1 MTIRVHKFSTKFGTY
16 EWSGLSTDV
25 KSVTE
30 AYGSTFYE
38 TDTRRMYVYTYAGWI
53 LKETLVKQAPI
64 YIHTIAITVVD
75 PAAAQTDVITIDGVA
90 CSFTSDATPTT
101 TEISTGLRAAIAA
114 SAIAGRFIVTGVTNV
129 ILTPA
134 GVDDPVVSVSA
145 NLTDVQ
151 TTGEAHIGEVGYWS
165 DLIVVTPAIAAA
177 AFTANDV
184 VGGKLIL
191 AGAVRMEGG
200 KGKIT
205 GIKIVDTSKQNANLL
220 VFLFGADLAGIYADN
235 SVEAVTVADW
245 LKWIGTIKILATDY
259 EQMANASL
267 VDLGFEIDVKIAA
280 GTTLY
285 GLMVTTSTPTYGA
298 NALQLTFGVREGN

>member
-38 TDTRRMYVYTYAGWI
+38 TDTRRMYVYTYAGWV
-53 LKETLVKQAPI
+53 LKETLVKQA
-64 YIHTIAITVVD
+64 A
-75 PAAAQTDVITIDGVA
+75 
-90 CSFTSDATPTT
+90 
-101 TEISTGLRAAIAA
+101 
-114 SAIAGRFIVTGVTNV
+114 
-129 ILTPA
+129 
-134 GVDDPVVSVSA
+134 
-145 NLTDVQ
+145 
-151 TTGEAHIGEVGYWS
+151 GEAHIGEVGHWS

-177 AFTANDV
+177 AFAANDV
-184 VGGKLIL
+184 VGGKLTL

-205 GIKIVDTSKQNANLL
+205 SIKIVDTSKQNANLL

-235 SVEAVTVADW
+235 SVEAVTAADW

-267 VDLGFEIDVKIAA
+267 VDLGFEIDVKVAA

-285 GLMVTTSTPTYGA
+285 GLIVTTGTPTYGA
-298 NALQLTFGVREGN
+298 NALQLTFGVGEGN

>member
-25 KSVTE
+25 KSITE

-53 LKETLVKQAPI
+53 LKETLVKQ
-64 YIHTIAITVVD
+64 
-75 PAAAQTDVITIDGVA
+75 VA
-90 CSFTSDATPTT
+90 
-101 TEISTGLRAAIAA
+101 
-114 SAIAGRFIVTGVTNV
+114 
-129 ILTPA
+129 
-134 GVDDPVVSVSA
+134 
-145 NLTDVQ
+145 
-151 TTGEAHIGEVGYWS
+151 GEAHIGEIGYWS

-177 AFTANDV
+177 AFAANDV
-184 VGGKLIL
+184 VGGKLTL
-191 AGAVRMEGG
+191 AGAVRMVGG

-235 SVEAVTVADW
+235 SVEAVTAADW
-245 LKWIGTIKILATDY
+245 LKWIGTIEILATDY
-259 EQMANASL
+259 KQMANASL
-267 VDLGFEIDVKIAA
+267 VDLGFEIDVKVAA

-285 GLMVTTSTPTYGA
+285 GLIVTTDTPTYEA

>member
-38 TDTRRMYVYTYAGWI
+38 TDTRRMYVYTYAGWV
-53 LKETLVKQAPI
+53 LKETLVKQA
-64 YIHTIAITVVD
+64 A
-75 PAAAQTDVITIDGVA
+75 
-90 CSFTSDATPTT
+90 
-101 TEISTGLRAAIAA
+101 
-114 SAIAGRFIVTGVTNV
+114 
-129 ILTPA
+129 
-134 GVDDPVVSVSA
+134 
-145 NLTDVQ
+145 
-151 TTGEAHIGEVGYWS
+151 GEAHIGEVGYWS

-184 VGGKLIL
+184 VGGKLTL
-191 AGAVRMEGG
+191 AGAVRMVGG

-205 GIKIVDTSKQNANLL
+205 SIKIVDTSKQNANLL

-235 SVEAVTVADW
+235 SVEAVTAADW

-267 VDLGFEIDVKIAA
+267 VDLRFDMPVEAA
-280 GTTLY
+280 SGLNLYALIITLSAA
-285 GLMVTTSTPTYGA
+285 TFTA
-298 NALQLTFGVREGN
+298 NCLQLTFGVREGN

>member
-25 KSVTE
+25 KSITE

-53 LKETLVKQAPI
+53 LKETLVKQ
-64 YIHTIAITVVD
+64 
-75 PAAAQTDVITIDGVA
+75 VA
-90 CSFTSDATPTT
+90 
-101 TEISTGLRAAIAA
+101 
-114 SAIAGRFIVTGVTNV
+114 
-129 ILTPA
+129 
-134 GVDDPVVSVSA
+134 
-145 NLTDVQ
+145 
-151 TTGEAHIGEVGYWS
+151 GEAHIGEIGYWS

-177 AFTANDV
+177 AFAANDV
-184 VGGKLIL
+184 VGGKLTL
-191 AGAVRMEGG
+191 AGAVRMVGG

-235 SVEAVTVADW
+235 SVEAVTAADW

-267 VDLGFEIDVKIAA
+267 VDLGFEIDVKVAA

-285 GLMVTTSTPTYGA
+285 GLIVTTDTPTYEA